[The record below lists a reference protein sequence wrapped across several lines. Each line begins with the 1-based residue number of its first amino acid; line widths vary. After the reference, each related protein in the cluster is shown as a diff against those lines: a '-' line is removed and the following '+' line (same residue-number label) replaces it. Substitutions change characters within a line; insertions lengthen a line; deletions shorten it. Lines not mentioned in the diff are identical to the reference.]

1 MGLFIHIRTDK
12 PNLLHVERAGGPG
25 SLGAV
30 DVRMRTGSRL
40 DTPGANPAGGF
51 FRPGSAYGG
60 SGKDLPLDYIVEYG
74 STLEDCVTIRQQIE
88 ETLLTGKQS
97 ALYEEKV
104 NAFGVKH
111 YETIVYNRE
120 AYESLWKNLD

>member
-1 MGLFIHIRTDK
+1 M
-12 PNLLHVERAGGPG
+12 P
-25 SLGAV
+25 
-30 DVRMRTGSRL
+30 L
-40 DTPGANPAGGF
+40 DETLVGIDAEGNEKALTF
-51 FRPGSAYGG
+51 ADNG
-60 SGKDLPLDYIVEYG
+60 SGKELPLDYIVEYAP
-74 STLEDCVTIRQQIE
+74 TLEDCVTIRQQIE

-120 AYESLWKNLD
+120 AYESLWKDLD